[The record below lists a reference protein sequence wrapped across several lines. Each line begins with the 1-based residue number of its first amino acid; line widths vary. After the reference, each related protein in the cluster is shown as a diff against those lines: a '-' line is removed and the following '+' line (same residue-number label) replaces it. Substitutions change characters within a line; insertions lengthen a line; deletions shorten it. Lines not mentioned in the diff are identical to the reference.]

1 MIGWEEGSNLNCLL
15 YLPNQGS
22 RLIAGSEQRCLGGVK
37 HLCLS
42 SGLPGAGAR
51 GFFPC
56 QNRASRSPSPQAT
69 EPPWQASM
77 AQCHAGQR
85 CSTDN

>member
-1 MIGWEEGSNLNCLL
+1 M
-15 YLPNQGS
+15 
-22 RLIAGSEQRCLGGVK
+22 IAGSEQRCLGGVK

-56 QNRASRSPSPQAT
+56 QNRASRSPSPKPLSPLGRPAWPSVMLDRGVQQIT
-69 EPPWQASM
+69 EDNGP
-77 AQCHAGQR
+77 AGLDVLKV
-85 CSTDN
+85 SPF